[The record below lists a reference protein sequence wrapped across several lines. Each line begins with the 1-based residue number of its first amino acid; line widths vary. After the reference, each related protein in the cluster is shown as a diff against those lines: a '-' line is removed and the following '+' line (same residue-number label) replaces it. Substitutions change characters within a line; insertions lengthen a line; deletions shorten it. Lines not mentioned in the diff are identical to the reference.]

1 MTAFP
6 DCAAF
11 ARLYPETAG
20 TFTHGLIDHPLLALP
35 EIAAL
40 ATRLDPA
47 TVEYNRGD
55 LPVGVDPAADIANGR
70 SIAET
75 IRTIEDNGS
84 WMVLKFIER
93 DATYNALLDTI
104 LDEIVPVVKGR
115 TGAMLKREAFIFVSS
130 PDAVTPFHFDPE
142 HNILMQIRG
151 TKTMSVF
158 PADDEAIVPGIEH
171 ERFHLG
177 GHRNTPWQPA
187 FEAKGRSFDLAA
199 GDAIYV
205 PVKAPHWV
213 KNGPTVS
220 VSLSVTWRSEW
231 SYAEADARGMNSLLR
246 TSGLK
251 PLAPKRWPARNT
263 AKALAYRL
271 FRRVSRS

>member
-1 MTAFP
+1 MNAFS
-6 DCAAF
+6 DREALL
-11 ARLYPETAG
+11 RLYPETPG
-20 TFTHGLIDHPLLALP
+20 TFAHMLADEPLLTLP

-40 ATRLDPA
+40 ATRLDPG

-55 LPVGVDPAADIANGR
+55 LPVGVDPDSDIGNGR

-93 DATYNALLDTI
+93 DTVYAALLDRV

-115 TGAMLKREAFIFVSS
+115 TGAMLKREAFIFISS

-151 TKTMSVF
+151 TKTMTVF
-158 PADDEAIVPGIEH
+158 PAGDEAIVPGIEH

-177 GHRNTPWQPA
+177 GHRNTPWNAA
-187 FEAKGRSFDLAA
+187 FETKGKRFDLGA

-231 SYAEADARGMNSLLR
+231 SYAEADARGMNAVLR
-246 TSGLK
+246 NMGLS
-251 PLAPKRWPARNT
+251 PNAPRRWPNKNK
-263 AKALAYRL
+263 AKSLAYRVL
-271 FRRVSRS
+271 RRAGLT